1 MSTAAR
7 VERVEEPP
15 LNAAGYTPGGAYLS
29 MAAAVLCISVGSIL
43 VRLAQAPALA
53 VALYRVGL
61 ATLLLLPFALPSL
74 RRASGALSGAQRL
87 ALLGSGVA
95 LGVHFATW
103 IASLSYTSVAA
114 SVLLVNTA
122 PLFTLG
128 FSRVLLGET
137 VSPAVLGAMGLALA
151 GAVLIALGDW
161 AGGSLRGDVLAL
173 TGAAT
178 LSLYHVAGR
187 GLRAALPLRA
197 YMLGV
202 WGTAAAT
209 IAACALIARVPLGG
223 YAPRT
228 LLLFLALA
236 VMPTLL
242 GHGLVNRSLRVLPA
256 PTVGL
261 FLLGEPVAASLL
273 AFLVFDER
281 PGAWALAGGAV
292 ILAALALVT
301 REGRR

>member
-1 MSTAAR
+1 MTTAAR
-7 VERVEEPP
+7 VERADSPE
-15 LNAAGYTPGGAYLS
+15 AAAYAT
-29 MAAAVLCISVGSIL
+29 MAAAVACISVGSIL

-61 ATLLLLPFALPSL
+61 ATLLLLPFAAAALWRTAP
-74 RRASGALSGAQRL
+74 ALSRPQGL
-87 ALLGSGVA
+87 ALLGSGLA
-95 LGVHFATW
+95 LGIHFATW

-128 FSRVLLGET
+128 FSRLLLGET
-137 VSPAVLGAMGLALA
+137 VSATVLGAMGLALA
-151 GAVLIALGDW
+151 GAALIAVGDW
-161 AGGSLRGDVLAL
+161 AGGSLKGDLLAVA
-173 TGAAT
+173 GAAT

-187 GLRAALPLRA
+187 GLRHALPLRA

-202 WGTAAAT
+202 WGIAAAT
-209 IAACALIARVPLGG
+209 IAVFALLARVPLGG

-228 LLLFLALA
+228 LLLFLGLA
-236 VMPTLL
+236 VIPTLL
-242 GHGLVNRSLRVLPA
+242 GHGLVNRSLRVLKA

-261 FLLGEPVAASLL
+261 FLLGEPVAAGLL
-273 AFLVFDER
+273 AYLLFGER
-281 PGAWALAGGAV
+281 PGGWALAGGAAV
-292 ILAALALVT
+292 LAALFTVT